1 MQYHFYKYQGAGNDF
16 ILLDNRDDSFPGDT
30 DSISKLCDR
39 RFGIG
44 GDGLMLLE
52 NSDEADFY
60 MRYFNS
66 DGRESTMCGNGGR
79 CIVAFA
85 RKLGIIEK
93 ETVFKAVDGLHKAK
107 ILDARIV
114 SLQMKNIDSFSQY
127 GQDYFLD
134 SGSPHYVTFV
144 DDIRSTNVYEK
155 GKKIREDEKI
165 APEGTNVNFVQIDG
179 EGKISLRTY
188 ERGVENE
195 TFACGTGAVA
205 SAVCTY
211 LKTKSDKTS
220 YLINVVGGKLIV
232 DFEVTGEE
240 YFKNVWLTGLADYVF
255 EGNIEL

>member
-1 MQYHFYKYQGAGNDF
+1 MEHKFYKYQGAGNDF
-16 ILLDNRDDSFPGDT
+16 ILLDNRDSSFREDT
-30 DSISKLCDR
+30 PYISNLCDR

-44 GDGLMLLE
+44 ADGLMLLE
-52 NSDEADFY
+52 NSEEADFY

-66 DGRESTMCGNGGR
+66 DGKESTMCGNGGR

-93 ETVFKAVDGLHKAK
+93 DTVFKAVDGLHKAK
-107 ILDARIV
+107 ILDTKIV
-114 SLQMKNIDSFSQY
+114 SLQMQNIDSFSKHNN
-127 GQDYFLD
+127 DYFLD
-134 SGSPHYVTFV
+134 TGSPHYVTFV
-144 DDIRSTNVYEK
+144 DDIRVTRVYER
-155 GKKIREDEKI
+155 GKKIREDEEI

-232 DFEVTGEE
+232 DFEVTGEKH
-240 YFKNVWLTGLADYVF
+240 FRNIWLTGMAEYVF
-255 EGNIEL
+255 EGTIEL